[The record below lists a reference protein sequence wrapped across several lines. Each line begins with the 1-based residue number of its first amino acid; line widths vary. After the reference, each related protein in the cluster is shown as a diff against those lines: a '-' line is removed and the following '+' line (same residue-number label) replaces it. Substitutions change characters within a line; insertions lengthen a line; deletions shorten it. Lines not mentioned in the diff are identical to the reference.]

1 MKYGVRGGVGAE
13 TKLRSLKPNS
23 PNPKQTMGRS
33 PKIPTWPDALDRH
46 PDAPAGAPA
55 QPCTPRRASPP
66 PSQTLAWSSGLK
78 LNRIEVEG
86 LGGLVG
92 SGFSFFFQ
100 VGGRSFECLP
110 KSAPNSA
117 VSTENTD
124 AEACH
129 TAAPHC
135 I

>member
-1 MKYGVRGGVGAE
+1 MHQQAHLPSHVLLVGHLHHQV
-13 TKLRSLKPNS
+13 KPSL
-23 PNPKQTMGRS
+23 G
-33 PKIPTWPDALDRH
+33 
-46 PDAPAGAPA
+46 
-55 QPCTPRRASPP
+55 
-66 PSQTLAWSSGLK
+66 SSGLK